1 MTIVMVVLAEMVFVV
16 LDAALLIILIVA
28 RQGQI

>member
-1 MTIVMVVLAEMVFVV
+1 MTIVMVVPAEMVFVV